1 MTARQ
6 KYQKRPS
13 QFVTAV
19 RLALDTKGLVYRK
32 WGSTQRAKRGDW
44 LVDNAGEVYTVD
56 GRSFRRTYRKL
67 SPGVYLKITPVWAE
81 VAERTGRIRTREG
94 WSSYRKGDYLV
105 YNQRR
110 GGDGYCIR
118 PAKFRTM
125 YRRVD

>member
-19 RLALDTKGLVYRK
+19 RLALDTNGLVYRK

-56 GRSFRRTYRKL
+56 GRSFSRTYRKL